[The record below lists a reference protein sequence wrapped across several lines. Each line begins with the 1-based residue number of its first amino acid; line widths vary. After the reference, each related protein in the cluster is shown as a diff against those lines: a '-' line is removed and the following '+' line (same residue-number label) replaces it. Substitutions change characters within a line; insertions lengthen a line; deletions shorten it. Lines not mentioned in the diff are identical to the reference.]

1 MPQRLQEAHSGVK
14 HDKAHTDGH
23 EERAARILH
32 IARQV
37 EKPLRMRIGDG
48 KERIDDIGQR
58 DRHDA
63 AQDHA
68 LRRGAV
74 DEHILVAHPHRRQ
87 QRHTG
92 HIERHRILIHPPLG
106 ALILRKRGNDINDHI
121 DDAEQQHNE
130 EGIPLPVPLAGV
142 LRALLDEHDE
152 EKLPVQNS
160 RSLRATQAFSPVFI
174 PQRSVSPAAAIP
186 SHNPCCFYFI
196 LTQSS

>member
-1 MPQRLQEAHSGVK
+1 MEERLQKTHGRVK
-14 HDKAHTDGH
+14 HDKTHADGH

-106 ALILRKRGNDINDHI
+106 ALIHRKRGNDINDHI

-130 EGIPLPVPLAGV
+130 EGIPLPVPLAGA

-152 EKLPVQNS
+152 ENRQCKIVGLYVPHKRFLPFLPFLS
-160 RSLRATQAFSPVFI
+160 RSAPSLRL
-174 PQRSVSPAAAIP
+174 R
-186 SHNPCCFYFI
+186 
-196 LTQSS
+196 QSSYIIPVISILS

>member
-14 HDKAHTDGH
+14 HDKADTDGH

-68 LRRGAV
+68 LRR
-74 DEHILVAHPHRRQ
+74 VARWMS
-87 QRHTG
+87 TY
-92 HIERHRILIHPPLG
+92 
-106 ALILRKRGNDINDHI
+106 
-121 DDAEQQHNE
+121 
-130 EGIPLPVPLAGV
+130 
-142 LRALLDEHDE
+142 
-152 EKLPVQNS
+152 S
-160 RSLRATQAFSPVFI
+160 
-174 PQRSVSPAAAIP
+174 
-186 SHNPCCFYFI
+186 
-196 LTQSS
+196 